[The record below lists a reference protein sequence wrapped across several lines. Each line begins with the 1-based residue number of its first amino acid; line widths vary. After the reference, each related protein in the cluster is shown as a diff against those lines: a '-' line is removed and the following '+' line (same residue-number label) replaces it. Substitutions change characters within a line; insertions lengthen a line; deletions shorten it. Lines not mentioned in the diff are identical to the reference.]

1 MLILLKAIWLDYNRC
16 QKNCEEVSDYEQ
28 VIRIWTGDEWIV
40 IGIMNITIKSKF
52 IGEMHLSIDLTE
64 IYFRYEGGE
73 GTVPQVI

>member
-1 MLILLKAIWLDYNRC
+1 MNKSFVFEKETNGL
-16 QKNCEEVSDYEQ
+16 
-28 VIRIWTGDEWIV
+28 V
-40 IGIMNITIKSKF
+40 IGLMNITIKSKF

>member
-1 MLILLKAIWLDYNRC
+1 MNKSFVFEKETNGL
-16 QKNCEEVSDYEQ
+16 
-28 VIRIWTGDEWIV
+28 V
-40 IGIMNITIKSKF
+40 IGLMNIT